1 MSKLTTML
9 KLLLHIK
16 FLLEKKTE
24 SKPKEERTFFSKLIL
39 NGSKSV
45 TTLTCF
51 TYLILLKRI
60 GGIKVEPLQ
69 DKENLPIVSLT
80 SFPARINNLWMVI
93 YCIYKQ
99 TKLPGKIV
107 LALSK
112 EEIPQ
117 GIEALPSS
125 LRFFLDKGLEIL
137 WIEENLRPHNKY
149 YHARQ
154 KFPDRLII
162 TIDDDLLYH
171 PTTIERLLIM
181 HNQFPDCI
189 CSNRI
194 QQIVVNPNSFA
205 PTRCWPTI
213 YNHVSPSHKWLA
225 LGYSGVLYPP
235 NFHTRDLYDK
245 NKISQLSLMADD
257 MWLKVQELLGN
268 FKVVNGDYYAHPMT
282 IPSSQKIALQKV
294 NDAEDSRNDK
304 YLSLLYAHYHIS
316 LQQIID
322 DLNNTKL

>member
-1 MSKLTTML
+1 ML
-9 KLLLHIK
+9 RLLLHIK

-24 SKPKEERTFFSKLIL
+24 SKPKGERKLFSKLIL
-39 NGSKSV
+39 NGGKFV
-45 TTLTCF
+45 TTYICF
-51 TYLILLKRI
+51 TYLILLKRTGRI
-60 GGIKVEPLQ
+60 RVEPLQ
-69 DKENLPIVSLT
+69 DKENLPIISLT

-117 GIEALPSS
+117 GIDALPSS

-137 WIEENLRPHNKY
+137 WIEDNLRPHNKY

-154 KFPDRLII
+154 KFPNRLII

-171 PTTIERLLIM
+171 PTTIERLLFI
-181 HNQFPDCI
+181 HKQFPDCI

-194 QQIVVNPNSFA
+194 QQVVVNLDSFA
-205 PTRCWPTI
+205 PTKFWPTI
-213 YNHVSPSHKWLA
+213 YHQVSPSHKWLA

-235 NFHTRDLYDK
+235 NFHTQDLYDK
-245 NKISQLSLMADD
+245 IKITQLSLMADD
-257 MWLKVQELLGN
+257 MWLKIQELLGN
-268 FKVVNGDYYAHPMT
+268 YKVVNGDYYAHPMT

-304 YLSLLYAHYHIS
+304 YLSLLYNHYHFS
-316 LQQIID
+316 LQNIMH
-322 DLNNTKL
+322 DLCNAHQ